1 MYRPVS
7 SGSGG
12 PTSTAAGH
20 HILTLKELSLV
31 VAVLVVAL
39 LIALQRSA
47 HLPNPQPL
55 SIPASQ
61 FSEERARAHLHELL
75 SLGPQRTVGSE
86 ANEVKAPEMIL
97 REVERIQKQVGPA
110 GVKIETDR
118 QYGSGSFSLDFLE
131 GFTSVYENVQNVL
144 VMLHGTEH
152 PPEHGVLMISAH
164 YDSPVGTRG
173 ASDNGANIANLLE
186 ILRNLANDPPKRSCL
201 FMFTG
206 AEETILQGS
215 HMFSRSNHK

>member
-1 MYRPVS
+1 MYRPVNV
-7 SGSGG
+7 GSGG
-12 PTSTAAGH
+12 TASVASQ
-20 HILTLKELSLV
+20 LYLNPKEMSLV
-31 VAVLVVAL
+31 LGVFVVAL

-55 SIPASQ
+55 SIPATQ
-61 FSEERARAHLHELL
+61 FSEERARVHLHELL

-97 REVERIQKQVGPA
+97 REVDRIQKQVGPKA
-110 GVKIETDR
+110 KIETDR

-131 GFTSVYENVQNVL
+131 GFTSVYGNVQNVL

-152 PPEHGVLMISAH
+152 PPEHGVLMLSAH

-173 ASDNGANIANLLE
+173 ASDNAANIANLLE
-186 ILRNLANDPPKRSCL
+186 ILRNLAHDPPRRSCL

-215 HMFSRSNHK
+215 HMFARSNHR